1 MSKQRGFGILS
12 EIQQV
17 QRSNKT
23 YLSGRNWIG
32 RVVRFKMLK
41 LAIIIGKHEIKSL
54 AYLNPTKLAVNRGK
68 P

>member
-32 RVVRFKMLK
+32 RVVRFKMFK
-41 LAIIIGKHEIKSL
+41 LAIIIGKHEI
-54 AYLNPTKLAVNRGK
+54 
-68 P
+68 